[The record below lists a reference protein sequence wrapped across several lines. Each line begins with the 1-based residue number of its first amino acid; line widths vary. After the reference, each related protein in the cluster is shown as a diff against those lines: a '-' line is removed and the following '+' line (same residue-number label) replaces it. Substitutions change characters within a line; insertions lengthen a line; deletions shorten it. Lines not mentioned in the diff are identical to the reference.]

1 MFHGSDFSLNLF
13 ASQHRTSG
21 ASAGRDASS
30 KLLRA
35 AVAAQSTQ
43 ASPMSRDWAAKL
55 IANSDDVTGSLVW
68 ETSAD
73 PSMKKQRNQPSD
85 AVCIDD
91 LWIDIKH
98 RIAAAGQCVC
108 TTSYIKSIAA
118 DGGPAG
124 PHSAVA
130 LDVAHEKL
138 IHSFDFPQFSV
149 ETDHLYND
157 VLESRESAKEDLMD
171 ALNLLKTELAL
182 SNLTQAAPQG
192 ATSID

>member
-1 MFHGSDFSLNLF
+1 MYFSLNIF
-13 ASQHRTSG
+13 SSQHRTSG
-21 ASAGRDASS
+21 ASEGRDAPSN
-30 KLLRA
+30 LLRA
-35 AVAAQSTQ
+35 AVAAQSSQ

-68 ETSAD
+68 ENAAD
-73 PSMKKQRNQPSD
+73 PSLKKQRNQPSD

-108 TTSYIKSIAA
+108 TASYIKSTAA
-118 DGGPAG
+118 GGGPAG
-124 PHSAVA
+124 AHSSVA

-138 IHSFDFPQFSV
+138 IHSFEFPQFTV
-149 ETDHLYND
+149 ETDHVYDD

-171 ALNLLKTELAL
+171 ALHLLKTELAL
-182 SNLTQAAPQG
+182 SNLAQAAPRG